1 MMKKTSR
8 FMMAA
13 AFILA
18 SLNLR
23 PAMNSV
29 APMLQAIQ
37 RDLGMSAL
45 TASLL
50 TSIPVLCMG
59 IFPAFAVK
67 LGRRAG
73 LERVIAWSIAVIG
86 IGTVLRWF
94 TGSPSYL
101 LMTSILAGLGI
112 AAAGPLLSGFIKQYF
127 PTKVPFMISL
137 YTVSMAVG
145 ATLSSGMSLP
155 LADRIGSW
163 RESLAVWAVLAAIAL
178 PVWRWSVLRH
188 ARPSAGEAQTNR
200 TAGLPWRSGKAW
212 VLTMSF
218 GLLAV
223 LFFSV
228 TAWLPPVV
236 EHMGYGKAY
245 AANMLVLFSVT
256 QIPVGLLF
264 PHLLR
269 RFPSRRFWLAL
280 GALAMAAG
288 FLMLWIS
295 AAPWLAAILIG
306 IGPGVLFPVN
316 LMMPIEAVSD
326 TEQATAWSAMTQSAG
341 YVIGAL
347 GPMLLGVIHDAAG
360 SYALLIPV
368 LLTVTLA
375 MAAVHQLA
383 AKAAKPEAPDVLNK
397 PREKEKALPLAE

>member
-1 MMKKTSR
+1 MRKPSL
-8 FMMAA
+8 FMMAV

-23 PAMNSV
+23 PAMNSIS
-29 APMLQAIQ
+29 PMLQAIQ

-45 TASLL
+45 SASLL

-67 LGRRAG
+67 LGQRAG
-73 LERVIAWSIAVIG
+73 LERVIGWSIAVIG
-86 IGTVLRWF
+86 AGTVLRWF
-94 TGSPSYL
+94 TGSSVYL
-101 LMTSILAGLGI
+101 LLTTVLAGLGI
-112 AAAGPLLSGFIKQYF
+112 AAAGPLLSGFIKQHF
-127 PTKVPFMISL
+127 PAKVPVMISL

-145 ATLSSGMSLP
+145 AALASGLSLP
-155 LADRIGSW
+155 LSVRAHSW
-163 RESLAVWAVLAAIAL
+163 QESLALWAILAAVAL
-178 PVWRWSVLRH
+178 PVWWWSVVRH
-188 ARPSAGEAQTNR
+188 TRRPAGEARSNR
-200 TAGLPWRSGKAW
+200 PAGLPWNSAKAW
-212 VLTMSF
+212 ILTLSF

-245 AANMLVLFSVT
+245 AANMLVLFSLT

-269 RFPSRRFWLAL
+269 RLPSRRFWLAL
-280 GALAMAAG
+280 GALSMAAG
-288 FLMLWIS
+288 FLMLWMS
-295 AAPWLAAILIG
+295 VAPWLAAILIG

-326 TEQATAWSAMTQSAG
+326 AQQATSWSAMTQSVG
-341 YVIGAL
+341 YVIGAM

-360 SYALLIPV
+360 SYTLLIPV
-368 LLTVTLA
+368 LLAVTVA
-375 MAAVHQLA
+375 MAGVQQLA
-383 AKAAKPEAPDVLNK
+383 AKPKAAKVLNK

>member
-1 MMKKTSR
+1 MRKPSL
-8 FMMAA
+8 FMMAV

-23 PAMNSV
+23 PAMNSIS
-29 APMLQAIQ
+29 PMLQAIQ

-45 TASLL
+45 SASLL

-67 LGRRAG
+67 LGQRAG
-73 LERVIAWSIAVIG
+73 LERVIGWSIAVIG
-86 IGTVLRWF
+86 AGTVLRWF
-94 TGSPSYL
+94 TGSSAYL
-101 LMTSILAGLGI
+101 LLTTILAGLGI
-112 AAAGPLLSGFIKQYF
+112 AAAGPLLSGFIKQHF
-127 PTKVPFMISL
+127 PAKVPVMISL

-145 ATLSSGMSLP
+145 AALASGLSLP
-155 LADRIGSW
+155 LSVRAHSW
-163 RESLAVWAVLAAIAL
+163 QESLAVWAILAAVAL
-178 PVWRWSVLRH
+178 PVWWWSVLRH
-188 ARPSAGEAQTNR
+188 TRRPARAERSARAT
-200 TAGLPWRSGKAW
+200 GLPWNSAKAW
-212 VLTMSF
+212 GLTLSF

-245 AANMLVLFSVT
+245 AANMLVLFSLT

-264 PHLLR
+264 PHLLQR
-269 RFPSRRFWLAL
+269 LPSRRFWLAL
-280 GALAMAAG
+280 GALSMAAG

-295 AAPWLAAILIG
+295 VTPWLAAILIG

-316 LMMPIEAVSD
+316 LMMPIETVSD
-326 TEQATAWSAMTQSAG
+326 AQQATAWSAMTQSVG
-341 YVIGAL
+341 YVIGAM

-360 SYALLIPV
+360 SYTLLIPV
-368 LLTVTLA
+368 LLAVTLA
-375 MAAVHQLA
+375 MAGVQQLA
-383 AKAAKPEAPDVLNK
+383 AKPKAAKALNK
-397 PREKEKALPLAE
+397 QRAKEKETALPLAE